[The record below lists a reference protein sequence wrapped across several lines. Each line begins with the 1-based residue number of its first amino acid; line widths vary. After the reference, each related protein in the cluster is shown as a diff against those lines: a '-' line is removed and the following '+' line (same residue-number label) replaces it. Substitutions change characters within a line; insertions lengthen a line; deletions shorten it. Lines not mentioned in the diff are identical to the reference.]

1 MHPSTANSAA
11 VNLRLGR
18 EFFAGMGNVDRDK
31 ATFRRMCSPDF
42 VWENSGLPSVQGH
55 EAACAMVDAWAAQ
68 IDFASIDIEMLN
80 LVADGDTVLCERV
93 DTMYDSRRQVLF
105 TLPIVGRLKIAGG
118 KIVAY
123 RDYFD
128 PTEVQRKFA
137 F

>member
-1 MHPSTANSAA
+1 MPSSAA
-11 VNLRLGR
+11 QNAAANLRLGR
-18 EFFAGMGNVDRDK
+18 EFFASLGSVERDK
-31 ATFRRMCSPDF
+31 ATFRRLCSPDF
-42 VWENSGLPSVQGH
+42 VWENSGLPAVQGH

-68 IDFASIDIEMLN
+68 IDFDSVDIEMLHI
-80 LVADGDTVLCERV
+80 VADGDTVLCERI

-128 PTEVQRKFA
+128 PTEVRRKFA
-137 F
+137 V